1 MEAHIEYIEI
11 ITTTEPKTFRL
22 DLSKYAD
29 NNLANK
35 IDSIIQHNELL
46 AENTIKTTLDNYC
59 PNIGIKTIFMNTKN
73 SKTNEP
79 QKFVLK
85 FVHYM
90 KCTKHETLPTNP
102 PIHIYINRINNKLVL
117 KIKDRYKLEL
127 QTPETIK
134 LFGSTKKLIDKTK
147 NGENV
152 PSLEVGEVVSIQCNL
167 VDNHYQQKSEMLY
180 TFTPNKSY
188 AYLIKAQ
195 PNNLVFLKTYNTEFD
210 ETIIT
215 FTDHNSRPL
224 EIEDKVNF
232 TLLINEKKWHA
243 IL

>member
-22 DLSKYAD
+22 DLSKDAD

-59 PNIGIKTIFMNTKN
+59 PNISIETIFMNTKN
-73 SKTNEP
+73 GKTNEP
-79 QKFVLK
+79 HKFVLK
-85 FVHYM
+85 FVHH
-90 KCTKHETLPTNP
+90 KKHETLPTNP
-102 PIHIYINRINNKLVL
+102 SIHIYINRINNKLVF

-147 NGENV
+147 NDENV

-167 VDNHYQQKSEMLY
+167 VDNHYQ
-180 TFTPNKSY
+180 
-188 AYLIKAQ
+188 
-195 PNNLVFLKTYNTEFD
+195 V
-210 ETIIT
+210 
-215 FTDHNSRPL
+215 
-224 EIEDKVNF
+224 
-232 TLLINEKKWHA
+232 
-243 IL
+243 